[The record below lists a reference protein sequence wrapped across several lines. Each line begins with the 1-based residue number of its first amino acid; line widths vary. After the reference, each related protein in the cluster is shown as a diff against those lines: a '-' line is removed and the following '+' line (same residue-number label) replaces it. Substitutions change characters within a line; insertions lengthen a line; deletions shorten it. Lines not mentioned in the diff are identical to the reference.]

1 MKTRLAVRWCA
12 VICAGGL
19 ALAGCSGSD
28 SGSDSSDAEP
38 VDLELLATLF
48 PPENAASDDVIGEGQ
63 FVGVPMNDAFQFG
76 RGLNEVTLEILP
88 GTMAMAEIPA
98 AKNIQSNNTFDY
110 YFHVISRAD
119 ELVDALS
126 INAELGLNMN
136 MISGTAY
143 GSYIN
148 DVEKHANSIFALITV
163 EAKTYYY
170 DITGLAFASAV
181 ADPAT
186 YYPECSTGAAHLGDA
201 RYKYLCDY
209 DAFSEIYGHRYLAG
223 IQAGGR
229 YVGLMRIDA
238 TSASQARDI
247 AVDVKGRYN
256 NGAIDITLKGSF
268 QSHVASM
275 ARKYN
280 ASFKVFT
287 TGAAFDMPAGTACNE
302 TTGGTA
308 GSDVTQGG
316 TGCANGYLIDNP
328 EKFFTYANQFVEAVL
343 AEGGDCKNKALAW
356 QECAYTASFADYS
369 AIAGEAR
376 DAAKK
381 ERLNQAAKLMAYYRQ
396 YKQLRQK
403 AAEIW
408 AHNLDYL
415 YQYTIFNF
423 DTFQDERI
431 TVRPDITGIVNGY
444 STRAMELLRARY
456 AECLQGITCGMPWY
470 NEASQIPIYAPS
482 RLESS
487 LPIPAQPTPTSC
499 YDWQKTTGKDGN
511 WALIEREDASTE
523 RYRIRCEN
531 MSSND
536 PETYLDLTNNNSPS
550 AASPTVNYSEWEN
563 ADQSTTTTIFKHL
576 RIHPNVGK
584 VAIVQ
589 GQSLWTETLV
599 YPEAEPVAGG
609 GEGED
614 GEANDGTGTE
624 DMQLTRF
631 GQALAGK
638 AADCFPAGV
647 TSIANLNLGNIPLKF
662 ADEVEFVG
670 SLRSTYRLGTEPATW
685 EVANANAMAQGGHLL
700 RIDSPRE
707 WIEVVR
713 LLGNAVGG
721 EGQYWVDLKFEDSKT
736 TTTTET
742 TTNKFSYKWGG
753 VVGYDV
759 TTKVDCNQ
767 WMEQHSGGTYGPWF
781 DRTKIIT
788 EEIYKYCTKEIVKEP
803 IFDIWDENWP
813 KSYLEE
819 ATVTDST
826 TDTYTRCGY
835 YNAATGALR
844 DDACMGYKDDE
855 TKGKRL
861 YIIEYDYDQS
871 PLYTVAWA
879 ADRKSVTITV
889 DAENPGECVD
899 VRPAGPLWLVPIA
912 AAESTPPAPQ
922 DPDDMTFPF

>member
-1 MKTRLAVRWCA
+1 MQPGVASRWFA
-12 VICAGGL
+12 ALCAGGL
-19 ALAGCSGSD
+19 LLAGCSGSD
-28 SGSDSSDAEP
+28 SGDAPTPTVSGQTSQRLSGATVCLDLNGDLVCGEGEPTALTDATGAYRLPATEAQAGSARVLVLVTETTRNLDDSALDGVPYLLTAPAGYSGFVSAFTTLMALL
-38 VDLELLATLF
+38 DLDEAAIRSAFDLRTDESPDVPHFADVELATLEQF
-48 PPENAASDDVIGEGQ
+48 LLPLYVERYRQEGSADLAAQLVLDEEVENILILQARHSEVLADLLPPENLGSASDDVIGEGQ

-88 GTMAMAEIPA
+88 GTMAMAEIPT

-110 YFHVISRAD
+110 YFHVISRVED
-119 ELVDALS
+119 LVDALS
-126 INAELGLNMN
+126 INAELGLNMK

-148 DVEKHANSIFALITV
+148 DVETHANSIFALITV

-170 DITGLAFASAV
+170 DITGLAFANAQD
-181 ADPAT
+181 DPAN
-186 YYPECSTGAAHLGDA
+186 YYPACNSGAAHLGDA

-238 TSASQARDI
+238 TSASSARDI

-256 NGAIDITLKGSF
+256 NGVIDVTLKGSF
-268 QSHVASM
+268 SDHVASM

-287 TGAAFDMPAGTACNE
+287 TGAAFDMPSDTACNQ

-343 AEGGDCKNKALAW
+343 AENGDCKNKDLAW

-381 ERLNQAAKLMAYYRQ
+381 ERLNQAAQLMAYYRQ
-396 YKQLRQK
+396 YKKLRQK
-403 AAEIW
+403 AAEIY

-423 DTFQDERI
+423 DTFRDERI

-444 STRAMELLRARY
+444 STRAMEILEARY
-456 AECLQGITCGMPWY
+456 AECLQGITCGMPWF

-487 LPIPAQPTPTSC
+487 LPIPAQPSPASC

-511 WALIEREDASTE
+511 WALIEREDGTSE

-536 PETYLDLTNNNSPS
+536 PETYLDLTNNNSPT
-550 AASPTVNYSEWEN
+550 AASPMVNFSEWEN

-584 VAIVQ
+584 VAVVQ

-599 YPEAEPVAGG
+599 
-609 GEGED
+609 
-614 GEANDGTGTE
+614 
-624 DMQLTRF
+624 
-631 GQALAGK
+631 
-638 AADCFPAGV
+638 
-647 TSIANLNLGNIPLKF
+647 
-662 ADEVEFVG
+662 
-670 SLRSTYRLGTEPATW
+670 
-685 EVANANAMAQGGHLL
+685 
-700 RIDSPRE
+700 
-707 WIEVVR
+707 
-713 LLGNAVGG
+713 
-721 EGQYWVDLKFEDSKT
+721 
-736 TTTTET
+736 
-742 TTNKFSYKWGG
+742 
-753 VVGYDV
+753 
-759 TTKVDCNQ
+759 
-767 WMEQHSGGTYGPWF
+767 
-781 DRTKIIT
+781 
-788 EEIYKYCTKEIVKEP
+788 
-803 IFDIWDENWP
+803 
-813 KSYLEE
+813 
-819 ATVTDST
+819 
-826 TDTYTRCGY
+826 
-835 YNAATGALR
+835 
-844 DDACMGYKDDE
+844 
-855 TKGKRL
+855 
-861 YIIEYDYDQS
+861 
-871 PLYTVAWA
+871 
-879 ADRKSVTITV
+879 
-889 DAENPGECVD
+889 
-899 VRPAGPLWLVPIA
+899 
-912 AAESTPPAPQ
+912 
-922 DPDDMTFPF
+922 